1 MRIMSAS
8 SILLKHVF
16 HSKKNVKSFFAFFL
30 IYSVSSVVSADS
42 SATFSEEESLN
53 KKLSMQDVSMLG
65 DTYDPSS
72 GSVSFAVTDIAI
84 PGNSDLKVELRRK
97 YAVSRDSADGL
108 SWWGSWFLD
117 IPSIRGYY
125 LKQGNGTVT
134 VEGDGW
140 HNGKVCTGDVAFRIT
155 ASSFSGQGWE
165 YPKPESYWQGKFLNI
180 PAEEAGIFLQ
190 GKGGF
195 IGKQITRANYY
206 ISSCFQRP
214 DGMGEGIVVSSPD
227 GKKYTFGYSIDV
239 ESRVGP
245 STAYRY
251 KKTMLVTK
259 VEDKFGN
266 YVSYN
271 YTGNELTSIVASD
284 GRKIT
289 LSYDSSAKVG
299 TVTAN
304 GRMWKYYVDATTG
317 RLSEVVLPDMR
328 KWKYSAAFYQQTS
341 AITHVYNTVTAP
353 QGYCEKS
360 AFGSTAVRSPISF
373 SVTTPD
379 NIKVDYQ
386 LADIYQG
393 KYKTPIIELPSF
405 RNFML
410 AMYNCSVTQSLVS
423 KTVSGPGLANQNWQY
438 LYSENKGTYGGLL
451 PSGSSV
457 TFLYG
462 RPASVSNEYSVK
474 TVTVKGPDKHQIFYI
489 DRNAVSTSEGKTLA
503 VDTIDPVGNRILH
516 RLEEY
521 YSPITSDTFVGA
533 QWDLVGAE
541 IREYDKSV
549 IRLVGNSDSVENRI
563 NKQKT
568 IEYFFNSNGTDSFTK
583 EYLSYD
589 LYGWVGQIK
598 ESNNFSTKERYT
610 KFDYLNHVENW
621 TLGLPKATSVS
632 QYLSGSYTEISR
644 ADYIGKTVAG
654 LYTNVQVVDKTYSY
668 GFLDSYFKEYHN
680 DGNIKRIEYANAN
693 RWVDYSNYKRGQAQ
707 TITTPSSI
715 TATPQYTYKVIDDNG
730 WLKKV
735 TDPKG
740 NVTNYDYNAIG
751 LLKDIIPG
759 NSFWTPTKL
768 EYLATT
774 GSEGVTGVVAG
785 MLQQRITKGNYRKNV
800 YYDALLRPI
809 VSSEEDLSNSATRRF
824 INRKF
829 NINNKLTF
837 DAYPSSAANSTTGV
851 TYVYDGLSRKI
862 TETRDTANGKVSAF
876 TEYWSGN
883 RIYTKDYKA
892 NATTTEF
899 LAYGEPE
906 YSNPLTISSPEGV
919 ITSLNYN
926 IFGNPTS
933 ISQGGVTQYNVY
945 DSAQQRC
952 KEIRPDIGNTAFR
965 YNITGEIDW
974 LAQSTSVSSSTTECD
989 YDVDAADKIIQ
1000 DYDNFGAIKTVT
1012 YGDGTSTKSYTYDKN
1027 GNLELL
1033 TFGTLTQNYSYDD
1046 RNNLTGEKHTS
1057 DGQVRSFTYKYN
1069 ALSNLSDVI
1078 YPNNHSIAFSP
1089 NALGQAA
1096 YVYNSTAGYYYAKNV
1111 LYYPSGTVD
1120 SYTYGNNLVYKL
1132 TQNTQLLPR
1141 SIEFK
1146 NASNT
1151 LLSGFV
1157 YSYDNNSNIDGIVD
1171 SQSSAFNVSMT
1182 YDGLDRLKTATGNWG
1197 SGIFNYDLMGN
1208 ITSYSLGGFGLTYTY
1223 NTNKQLTDV
1232 TGGKAY
1238 NFSYDERYNVTRNT
1252 SSGVSMIYNLENQM
1266 VSAGS
1271 TSYTYDGYNRRI
1283 KKQSPAGRELF
1294 MYSKAGVLMF
1304 SEKSNGVKTN
1314 YIYLGNNLIAKDDST
1329 ASQSSSSSTPA
1340 VIPTISSAS
1349 VSNAYSPWR
1358 VSIQGSNLTSG
1369 SKITVFDNGGSQW
1382 ANNIS
1387 VIFTNSSSVAF
1398 SLPSNLA
1405 PSKCNLT
1412 SACLITFRLTT
1423 ENGSTVDSSVSL
1435 PAVSAPIS
1443 ISGYSLSQ
1451 ASSPWRVNLS
1461 GTNFTAGSSV
1471 TLFDSNGAQ
1480 WATNVA
1486 ISFASTSS
1494 ISFNLPSNSP
1504 PSQCNKTVSCN
1515 VKARVINEH
1524 GVLADVTIALPA
1536 LPAATPPSIS
1546 QIGLAESYN
1555 PWAMWVTG
1563 ANFTTQSYVTL
1574 LDTNKSIWRAN
1585 IPVTSSNTTSFTF
1598 TLPSNTVPSGCNLT
1612 SWCTIYLKATNNAG
1626 QSSAE
1631 VAFSLRPVNPPAPTV
1646 SLAGVNT
1653 DYSPWAVWV
1662 NGTNYLA
1669 SSTITLID
1677 QNGSVWKSGISVAFM
1692 NTGYITFGMPANS
1705 PPSGC
1710 NATTTCVIKMR
1721 VVNPDQRYAEY
1732 SLTLPKR

>member
-1 MRIMSAS
+1 MKKYEY
-8 SILLKHVF
+8 ILPSLILTLCANLAF
-16 HSKKNVKSFFAFFL
+16 AQTVKGPTTVL
-30 IYSVSSVVSADS
+30 
-42 SATFSEEESLN
+42 EKESLT
-53 KKLSMQDVSMLG
+53 KELSANNASALGDSYDPVSGAISFSVTDVSL
-65 DTYDPSS
+65 
-72 GSVSFAVTDIAI
+72 
-84 PGNSDLKVELRRK
+84 PGNSSLKVELRRK
-97 YAVSRDSADGL
+97 ATNTSNYESGL
-108 SWWGSWFLD
+108 GDMGGWSLD
-117 IPSIRGYY
+117 IPFIRGHYIDRTINPSQ
-125 LKQGNGTVT
+125 LSVGAT
-134 VEGDGW
+134 GW
-140 HNGKVCTGDVAFRIT
+140 SAGKECSGDVT
-155 ASSFSGQGWE
+155 SVYASAQGSESSGD
-165 YPKPESYWQGKFLNI
+165 YVAAHVYWTGKFLHIPGEISENI
-180 PAEEAGIFLQ
+180 MPGAGIYT
-190 GKGGF
+190 
-195 IGKQITRANYY
+195 GKQATKSNYY
-206 ISSCFQRP
+206 ISSCFTRT
-214 DGMGEGIVVSSPD
+214 GGEGVIVNAPD
-227 GKKYTFGYSIDV
+227 GKKYTFGYVVNIAAGMPPPIGN
-239 ESRVGP
+239 SR
-245 STAYRY
+245 YRR
-251 KKTMLVTK
+251 MLMVTK
-259 VEDKFGN
+259 VQDKFGN
-266 YVSYN
+266 YVDYN
-271 YTGNELTSIVASD
+271 YESNQLRSIVASD
-284 GRKIT
+284 GRRIDLIYSGANVK
-289 LSYDSSAKVG
+289 
-299 TVTAN
+299 TATIN
-304 GRMWKYYVDATTG
+304 GRTWTYNYQTITKPNGVTLTV
-317 RLSEVVLPDMR
+317 LKEVVLPDST
-328 KWKYSAAFYQQTS
+328 KWIYSPEFYNQRRATTRRQRSATENAGLCAFMTYAGDPASKFTF
-341 AITHVYNTVTAP
+341 T
-353 QGYCEKS
+353 
-360 AFGSTAVRSPISF
+360 
-373 SVTTPD
+373 VTTPD
-379 NIKVDYQ
+379 RAVIQYVMDDVYHGSYDVQPNAYGYPVP
-386 LADIYQG
+386 AF
-393 KYKTPIIELPSF
+393 E
-405 RNFML
+405 NV
-410 AMYNCSVTQSLVS
+410 NCSIRQNIVQRS
-423 KTVSGPGLANQNWQY
+423 VSGPGFDSRTWQY
-438 LYSENKGTYGGLL
+438 NYSQNNGKYRESDSEGAYSNSLMT
-451 PSGSSV
+451 GSFAAPAFDSIPGSV
-457 TFLYG
+457 
-462 RPASVSNEYSVK
+462 VNMESVK
-474 TVTVKGPDKHQIFYI
+474 TTTVTSPTAKVIYYVDRDADSSTQDKVLAEDYI
-489 DRNAVSTSEGKTLA
+489 DPTTAKLLKRM
-503 VDTIDPVGNRILH
+503 
-516 RLEEY
+516 EY
-521 YSPITSDTFVGA
+521 YYEKAGQLGNFCQLLGQTFAIEKCNIYSNLNDVNFRLNNTRIKTIIYGSD
-533 QWDLVGAE
+533 
-541 IREYDKSV
+541 
-549 IRLVGNSDSVENRI
+549 GNSSSYITENSDFDS
-563 NKQKT
+563 
-568 IEYFFNSNGTDSFTK
+568 
-583 EYLSYD
+583 
-589 LYGWVGQIK
+589 YGYSQQIK
-598 ESNNFSTKERYT
+598 ETNSFSSKERYT
-610 KFDYLNHVENW
+610 KINYLHDVDNW
-621 TLGLPKATSVS
+621 ALSLPKSTSVS
-632 QYLSGSYTEISR
+632 QYLAGPYTEINR
-644 ADYIGKTVAG
+644 TDYIGKSVAG
-654 LYTNVQVVDKTYSY
+654 LYTNVQVADKAYSY
-668 GFLDSYFKEYHN
+668 GSLDSYFKEYHN

-693 RWVDYSNYKRGQAQ
+693 RWVDYSSYKRGQAQ
-707 TITTPSSI
+707 TITTPSSA

-759 NSFWTPTKL
+759 NSYWTPTKL

-837 DAYPSSAANSTTGV
+837 DAYPSSAANSTIGV

-883 RIYTKDYKA
+883 RIYTKDYKV

-919 ITSLNYN
+919 VTSLNYN

-952 KEIRPDIGNTAFR
+952 KEIRPDIGNTAFH

-1012 YGDGTSTKSYTYDKN
+1012 YGDGTSAKSYTYDPN

-1033 TFGTLTQNYSYDD
+1033 TFGSLTQNYSYDD

-1146 NASNT
+1146 NASNA

-1223 NTNKQLTDV
+1223 NTNKQLTGV

-1238 NFSYDERYNVTRNT
+1238 SFSYDERYNVARNT

-1283 KKQSPAGRELF
+1283 KKQTPAGRELF

-1329 ASQSSSSSTPA
+1329 VSQSSSSSSTPA
-1340 VIPTISSAS
+1340 VIPSISSAA

-1423 ENGSTVDSSVSL
+1423 ETGSTVDSSVSL
-1435 PAVSAPIS
+1435 PAVSAPVS
-1443 ISGYSLSQ
+1443 ISSYSLSQ
-1451 ASSPWRVNLS
+1451 ATSPWRASLS
-1461 GTNFTAGSSV
+1461 GANFTAGSTV
-1471 TLFDSNGAQ
+1471 TLFDNNGAQ
-1480 WATNVA
+1480 WVTNVA

-1494 ISFNLPSNSP
+1494 ISFSLPSNSP

-1524 GVLADVTIALPA
+1524 GVLADVTITLPV

-1546 QIGLAESYN
+1546 QIGLAESYS

-1574 LDTNKSIWRAN
+1574 LDTNKSVWRAN

-1598 TLPSNTVPSGCNLT
+1598 GLPSNTAPSGCNLT
-1612 SWCTIYLKATNNAG
+1612 SWCTIYLKVTNNAA

-1662 NGTNYLA
+1662 NGTNYVA
-1669 SSTITLID
+1669 SSTITLFD